1 MQKLINAK
9 PHLRDCKP
17 CKRLNILNKQY
28 LLNIVRCLRFE
39 KKANKMLAR
48 ASQTFEYS
56 TGISIAKRS
65 DIAQP
70 DESSTDGGSTGDQEL
85 EQYLMLLLGLQR
97 LLIRERQ
104 LLVDVVPKARHNE
117 IFTRLSQSS
126 VDMVVKDAEVSVTLI
141 KAILYLIL
149 IEKILLKSLADNHE
163 QSSEEHCTK
172 RMVSRIGRVLR
183 PEKHYFATARY

>member
-1 MQKLINAK
+1 MRKPINAR
-9 PHLRDCKP
+9 PHLRA
-17 CKRLNILNKQY
+17 CKRCKFYHCICFVYVAYNVHN
-28 LLNIVRCLRFE
+28 NGFARFRFE

-65 DIAQP
+65 DITQT
-70 DESSTDGGSTGDQEL
+70 DESSGDGNTTGDQEL

-104 LLVDVVPKARHNE
+104 LLVDVVPKARHND

-126 VDMVVKDAEVSVTLI
+126 VDMVVKDAEVTTVGFN
-141 KAILYLIL
+141 Y
-149 IEKILLKSLADNHE
+149 
-163 QSSEEHCTK
+163 K
-172 RMVSRIGRVLR
+172 RKYKTFQKLFRQ
-183 PEKHYFATARY
+183 